1 MIMKPYGLNELRE
14 MFLRFFETKG
24 HLRLP
29 SFSLIPQDDASLL
42 LINSGMAPM
51 KPYFKGDKEPPR
63 HRVCTCQ
70 KCIRTGD
77 IENIGKT
84 ARHGTYFEMLGNF
97 SFGDYFKH
105 EAIAWSWEFL
115 TSPDWVGLD
124 PERLYPSVYE
134 KDDEAFNI
142 WRDEIG
148 IPESRITRLGK
159 DDNFWEHGSG
169 PCGPC
174 SEIYFDRGE
183 EYGCG
188 KPDCA
193 PGCDCDRY
201 MEVWNNVFSQFDNDG
216 NGNYSDLVQK
226 NIDTG
231 MGLERLAVVCQGV
244 DSLFDVDTVM
254 NITHKV
260 SEITGAHYGD
270 SHQTD
275 VSLRVITDH
284 IRASVMMISDGILPS
299 NEGRGYVLRRLLR
312 RAARHGKLLGVN
324 EPFLYQVVDMVV
336 HENECQYPELREK
349 QAYITRVIRNEE
361 ENFAKTIDAGM
372 HIFSDLLAEHQ
383 AKGERVFSGA
393 DAFKLYDTYGFP
405 IDLTRE
411 MVQEQD
417 MTVDEDAFQELMEQQ
432 RVRARKAREA
442 LGDLAWAGVD
452 LGLDTTPTKFTG
464 YDHTVD
470 QGTIL
475 AIVCDGEVCSEI
487 DEGKRGVLVLD
498 CTPFYAEMGGQVADH
513 GVIETDGALFQVT
526 DVQKDKAGKFLHHG
540 VMHSGRLQVEQTV
553 TARIDTDRR
562 KAIMRAHSATHLLQ
576 AALREVLGDHV
587 HQAGS
592 LVEPDR
598 LRFDLTHFSAITPEE
613 LERVNEIVG
622 DWILDGM
629 DVTVSEMSMAQAKAN
644 GATALFSEKY
654 GDLVRVVNMGGK
666 SVELCGG
673 THVDNTAKIGPF
685 RITGESSVASGVR
698 RVEAIT
704 GKAYLRE
711 MEAVNRRMY
720 AAAEVL
726 HAKPADLIA
735 KAKGFAAE
743 LKEARQNVERMKE
756 KILHS
761 DVDRFLYASKN
772 IGGIKVITTT
782 RTDLEAGDLRK
793 LGDFLRD
800 KDPDTV
806 AVLATATES
815 KVTFVAVCGKNAVAR
830 GIRAGDLVRAVS
842 AVTGGKGGGKPDS
855 AMGGGSEVLKIDDAL
870 AIVDDFVA
878 EKLGL

>member
-97 SFGDYFKH
+97 SYGDYFKH

-159 DDNFWEHGSG
+159 EDNFWEHGSG

-216 NGNYSDLVQK
+216 NGNYSDLIQK

-270 SHQTD
+270 SHKTD

-383 AKGERVFSGA
+383 AKGELVFSGA

-417 MTVDEDAFQELMEQQ
+417 MTVDEDAFQNLMEQQ

-452 LGLDTTPTKFTG
+452 LGLDPTPTQFTG
-464 YDHTVD
+464 HDHTVD

-487 DEGKRGVLVLD
+487 DEGKQGVLVLD

-540 VMHSGRLQVEQTV
+540 VMHSGHLQVEQTV

-629 DVTVSEMSMAQAKAN
+629 DVTVSEMSMAQAKAS

-654 GDLVRVVNMGGK
+654 GDVVRVVNMGGK

-735 KAKGFAAE
+735 KAKGFTAE

-782 RTDLEAGDLRK
+782 RTDLDAGDLRK

-815 KVTFVAVCGKNAVAR
+815 KVTFVAVCGKNAVAK

-878 EKLGL
+878 DKLGL